1 MGFKDSA
8 KLVTLTQQQL
18 NDFANAVA
26 DAAAAKIFARM
37 EAEGRLRPVHGS
49 TLTIGPLVI
58 DLAAYEAKL
67 EGELLEMQPQQFR
80 VLIVLAKHVGQ
91 VLTRD
96 QLMEMAFLD
105 PGAADARGVDV
116 AILRLRRV
124 LGSHAGMVRTVPR
137 VGYKL
142 VAPSGTEA
150 AR

>member
-18 NDFANAVA
+18 GDFAESVANATA
-26 DAAAAKIFARM
+26 TKILAKM
-37 EAEGRLRPVHGS
+37 EAEGRLRPPVGS

-58 DLAAYEAKL
+58 DLVAYEATL
-67 EGELLEMQPQQFR
+67 EGEQLEMQPQVLR

-91 VLTRD
+91 VLSRD

-105 PGAADARGVDV
+105 PGAVDARGVDV
-116 AILRLRRV
+116 AILRLRRA
-124 LGSHAGMVRTVPR
+124 LGRHAGMVRTVPR

-142 VAPSGTEA
+142 MPVGTEA
-150 AR
+150 RR